1 MRTSIRAA
9 SAALTATLALV
20 LAVGSAS
27 ANRLSYSESRFR
39 IIWAS
44 LTFSESGGN
53 FPITCPV
60 TLEGSFNARTF
71 TKTREAES
79 GFITSASVNN
89 AGCTEG
95 QATILTETLP
105 WRVRYQSFTGTLP
118 GILTVRYSLLGAAFQ
133 IEPGLGIICLARSSE
148 RSPAAGEATREAG
161 GNITSLRPDASLPIP
176 VTGTACPTAGVFGGS
191 GEVYV
196 QGTTPTGEADPNIGR
211 QVA

>member
-1 MRTSIRAA
+1 MPTSIRTAA
-9 SAALTATLALV
+9 AALTATLALA

-27 ANRLSYSESRFR
+27 ANHLSYSETRFR

-44 LTFSESGGN
+44 LTFSESGGG

-79 GFITSASVNN
+79 GLITSASVNN

-95 QATILTETLP
+95 QATVLTATLP

-118 GILTVRYSLLGAAFQ
+118 NILTVRYALIGAAFQ
-133 IEPGLGIICLARSSE
+133 IEPGLGVICLARSSE
-148 RSPAAGEATREAG
+148 SSPAAGEATREAG
-161 GNITSLRPDASLPIP
+161 GNITSLRPDSSLPLPI
-176 VTGTACPTAGVFGGS
+176 TGTACPSAGIFGGS

-196 QGTTPTGEADPNIGR
+196 QGTTQRVRLSLI
-211 QVA
+211 